1 MGFGHRTTVME
12 PKDPSISLLRY
23 RQGVLHLGGSTHRPW
38 RLTTQPTDPEAKWVV
53 VYSLGDGADKGIY
66 YDADPTE
73 HIGHHLTMSRV
84 DMVEVD
90 QQAGGEHE
98 RQMQDD
104 EAQNQTSPR
113 KCTERV
119 VWMLKILL
127 TRPGNSPMQST
138 SALDGGCCVKVLAGR
153 RCRAQD
159 GSAESSRWRRPF
171 GARRQASAGVAVWRQ
186 SLTRLWVAVIRR
198 HSERQA
204 ALPRRW
210 KRSQRRLN
218 LV

>member
-1 MGFGHRTTVME
+1 MR
-12 PKDPSISLLRY
+12 PSRPRGRKNAFRIGRGGLPGSSGEWGSDTAPPY

-113 KCTERV
+113 KCTERA
-119 VWMLKILL
+119 VWMLK
-127 TRPGNSPMQST
+127 S
-138 SALDGGCCVKVLAGR
+138 C
-153 RCRAQD
+153 
-159 GSAESSRWRRPF
+159 
-171 GARRQASAGVAVWRQ
+171 
-186 SLTRLWVAVIRR
+186 
-198 HSERQA
+198 
-204 ALPRRW
+204 
-210 KRSQRRLN
+210 
-218 LV
+218 